1 LIGNTLNKQSDMSE
15 QIKSG
20 KDVIDEFFAEI
31 FNVEGVDQNTVEKLV
46 ELYGENKLT
55 DSNIQNALDEL
66 KQNATTAQKE
76 QDDDED

>member
-1 LIGNTLNKQSDMSE
+1 MSE